1 MAPGSWLP
9 ALPNGTS
16 LGPRPA
22 ALPQRYVDLYDKFG
36 AAWRVTGATSL
47 FDYAPGTSAATF
59 AVPSWPLENPPC
71 VLPDIPQ
78 VKPLNPLTAQ
88 QLCRPVV
95 DKNRKAD
102 CVFDVTVTG
111 EPGFAKTYLLTE
123 RIKLGS
129 TTTTVKDNQDP
140 TQSEE
145 PVTFTAI
152 VARKALSGRG
162 APTGT
167 VQFILDGSRAGL
179 PVKLA
184 NGRATWKT
192 RSLKPGEHK
201 VAARYIPVKG
211 SVFLASSSPDKPHTV
226 RGTPN

>member
-1 MAPGSWLP
+1 
-9 ALPNGTS
+9 
-16 LGPRPA
+16 
-22 ALPQRYVDLYDKFG
+22 
-36 AAWRVTGATSL
+36 VTDATSL

-95 DKNRKAD
+95 GKNRKAD

-129 TTTTVKDNQDP
+129 TTTTVNDDKDP

-152 VARKALSGRG
+152 VARKALSGQG

-184 NGRATWKT
+184 NGRAIWKT

-201 VAARYIPVKG
+201 VAARYIPGKG
-211 SVFLASSSPDKPHTV
+211 SVFLASSSLEKVHVV
-226 RGTPN
+226 RGITN